1 MISENPTPGTP
12 QPKPGVVIFVNT
24 EPFTWD
30 HARITYE
37 EVVKLAFP
45 NGPQGPDIKY
55 NVMWTKPDGQEGALR
70 PGQHVAVVAEMTFD
84 VRNTDKS

>member
-1 MISENPTPGTP
+1 MISKEPASGSPH
-12 QPKPGVVIFVNT
+12 QKPGVVIYVNT

-30 HARITYE
+30 RPEIDYE
-37 EVVKLAFP
+37 QVVKLAFP
-45 NGPQGPDIKY
+45 DGPHGPDVNY

-70 PGQHVAVVAEMTFD
+70 RGKRVTVVAEMTFD